1 MGTIFEQVGE
11 KISGWLHEH
20 DYTQNDLADRLG
32 VSKQVMS
39 KILLGKK
46 SINIKEIQQ
55 IAEVMNLPIDQ
66 LVGTPRRSNGI
77 QDPIMF
83 MIGNLKNDR
92 TKEKLQFLD
101 HVMDE
106 LIELEKLT
114 EARTQGELQ

>member
-1 MGTIFEQVGE
+1 MATIFEQVGE
-11 KISGWLHEH
+11 KITSWLREH
-20 DYTQNDLADRLG
+20 NYTQNDLAERLG

-55 IAEVMNLPIDQ
+55 IAEVMNMPIDQ
-66 LVGTPRRSNGI
+66 LIGTPIRSNGI
-77 QDPIMF
+77 QDPVMF
-83 MIGNLKNDR
+83 MIGNLKNDK

-114 EARTQGELQ
+114 EIQSQGE